1 MRARL
6 LIVVLGSCLAA
17 IVGNFVLNSDAGTAL
32 SGGLL
37 GRRPAVHRTSRYAKG
52 RQSSLDVRGLLQK
65 AGLILPE
72 PTETFVSESEDDSLE
87 IEAPIPLL
95 QQGLSQRLTEV
106 IGEIEEN
113 WPNKEAVVP
122 EDEDIELETPLQNL
136 DVPLQWLER
145 NFDIRPKQE
154 ELVSEKKALRFETPL
169 SALFP
174 GVLEEAFESTETWTD
189 LLLPLLD
196 AESVLVDS
204 MDESNYVTVTLEKP
218 LGIQIEE
225 NPPQLGGGV
234 AVKSIK
240 PGSNAARSQLIQPGY
255 QLLAA
260 SGIAVHGLHL
270 EDASRPIEAAQG
282 RVQLTFFNGSA
293 ETFYGLLGP
302 DPEWL
307 SAFLRK
313 LQMEH
318 FAWSFQEGLAPKK
331 SWSWA
336 LELLEE
342 LRSQSGVD
350 VQTLHSAYG
359 AAMEACQ
366 RASRW
371 EPALELLS
379 EIRRLPKTRPTA
391 ANYRSAI
398 LACERAGEMLK
409 ALWLLEEMLEA
420 GLKPDRATYN
430 SAVGAC
436 RAILRSPA
444 RGDRGRSVTESGWRA
459 SSRSKDL
466 PSVQLPGMP
475 IQWDAGID
483 LQLRSRNASPGPS
496 LAAKRRAVSVGSFER
511 QVTRSSSQGALSSAG
526 FHALRPLTGGGASH
540 GRHMGRRFRH
550 LGLEVRQDAKGR
562 GLYCTRSFRQGE
574 TLFVGEA
581 ALLVCLPDLWK
592 NCCSK
597 CLASSFDAD
606 GLRICQGCGTAAF
619 CSCCWGD
626 PWHSEECPVLAKLLE
641 ACKDHARSRGIEE
654 HDHWQQLVCCAL
666 SISRLLR
673 LLHSGREPK
682 SAPCAKLAV
691 ALLEDFAELCTPPED
706 IPGDPQA
713 FAALLMGEPL
723 NALFPAELRHSPEL
737 VDVICHCYEQLTCN
751 SFLVCSGD
759 ATPAGQLCDP
769 IAALLNHSC
778 SPNAAIVWQI
788 PAKGRTHRVQ
798 CIRDLSAGD
807 EVLISYVDATRPWW
821 IRQPSLKA
829 TYGFIC
835 DCAVCRPISAWERSV
850 AVGARPTKLPAGIE
864 ESIAAVKA
872 ADGTILMISAERT
885 RALGMF
891 LRKEMGINVEV
902 ASDKDICRVADAAA
916 AVGQLA
922 GSPGQLNCEEARNR
936 LLQLRPAWE
945 SLLQLLGPRHM
956 LLRELISVL
965 CIAEIAEDWKTCMEL
980 APKVLTALGIPD
992 EEMSS
997 RKAEVLA
1004 LLAIAKIRTAEDGA
1018 SQLEAQSESK
1028 AALESMVWLYG
1039 ENLPKQ
1045 SRVLTLQHL
1054 LHENVAMDLDS
1065 MD

>member
-1 MRARL
+1 MSAKLRASSLPSQAGLMRMRGDLRGTSARFRVQLDKPSPATIYSDPISRIGMEVKRHDSKARL
-6 LIVVLGSCLAA
+6 IVNDVDENPRQRTPVAQWNTAEERQADRGDEEQHASLAIKPGDRIKAVNDHNSATLMLSELQEAAKPEEPRPVNLEVSRDISNVLAPSPPKPKTSASVPALIPE
-17 IVGNFVLNSDAGTAL
+17 
-32 SGGLL
+32 GGPSSMSRPPKPP
-37 GRRPAVHRTSRYAKG
+37 RRAVHRTSRYAKG
-52 RQSSLDVRGLLQK
+52 RPSRLDVRDLLQK

-87 IEAPIPLL
+87 IEAPITLL

-113 WPNKEAVVP
+113 WPSKEAVVP
-122 EDEDIELETPLQNL
+122 EDEETELETPLQNL
-136 DVPLQWLER
+136 DVPLQW
-145 NFDIRPKQE
+145 
-154 ELVSEKKALRFETPL
+154 PL

-204 MDESNYVTVTLEKP
+204 MDETNYVTVTLEKP

-234 AVKSIK
+234 AVKSII
-240 PGSNAARSQLIQPGY
+240 PGSQLIQPGY

-282 RVQLTFFNGSA
+282 RVQITFFNGSA
-293 ETFYGLLGP
+293 ETWP
-302 DPEWL
+302 SSKRQTQVMAPVVWDRT
-307 SAFLRK
+307 RK
-313 LQMEH
+313 VQGH
-318 FAWSFQEGLAPKK
+318 RGLAPKK

-436 RAILRSPA
+436 RAILRTLTSQSKSMSPA

-526 FHALRPLTGGGASH
+526 FHALRS
-540 GRHMGRRFRH
+540 
-550 LGLEVRQDAKGR
+550 
-562 GLYCTRSFRQGE
+562 
-574 TLFVGEA
+574 
-581 ALLVCLPDLWK
+581 
-592 NCCSK
+592 
-597 CLASSFDAD
+597 
-606 GLRICQGCGTAAF
+606 
-619 CSCCWGD
+619 
-626 PWHSEECPVLAKLLE
+626 
-641 ACKDHARSRGIEE
+641 
-654 HDHWQQLVCCAL
+654 
-666 SISRLLR
+666 
-673 LLHSGREPK
+673 
-682 SAPCAKLAV
+682 
-691 ALLEDFAELCTPPED
+691 
-706 IPGDPQA
+706 
-713 FAALLMGEPL
+713 
-723 NALFPAELRHSPEL
+723 
-737 VDVICHCYEQLTCN
+737 
-751 SFLVCSGD
+751 
-759 ATPAGQLCDP
+759 
-769 IAALLNHSC
+769 
-778 SPNAAIVWQI
+778 
-788 PAKGRTHRVQ
+788 
-798 CIRDLSAGD
+798 
-807 EVLISYVDATRPWW
+807 
-821 IRQPSLKA
+821 
-829 TYGFIC
+829 
-835 DCAVCRPISAWERSV
+835 
-850 AVGARPTKLPAGIE
+850 
-864 ESIAAVKA
+864 
-872 ADGTILMISAERT
+872 
-885 RALGMF
+885 
-891 LRKEMGINVEV
+891 
-902 ASDKDICRVADAAA
+902 
-916 AVGQLA
+916 
-922 GSPGQLNCEEARNR
+922 
-936 LLQLRPAWE
+936 
-945 SLLQLLGPRHM
+945 
-956 LLRELISVL
+956 
-965 CIAEIAEDWKTCMEL
+965 
-980 APKVLTALGIPD
+980 
-992 EEMSS
+992 
-997 RKAEVLA
+997 
-1004 LLAIAKIRTAEDGA
+1004 
-1018 SQLEAQSESK
+1018 
-1028 AALESMVWLYG
+1028 
-1039 ENLPKQ
+1039 
-1045 SRVLTLQHL
+1045 
-1054 LHENVAMDLDS
+1054 
-1065 MD
+1065 

>member
-1 MRARL
+1 MRTRL
-6 LIVVLGSCLAA
+6 LNVALGCLAA
-17 IVGNFVLNSDAGTAL
+17 IVGNFVLNSGAGVAL
-32 SGGLL
+32 SGGLS
-37 GRRPAVHRTSRYAKG
+37 GRRPAVHRTRRFAKRRQS

-95 QQGLSQRLTEV
+95 QQGLSQRLNEV

-122 EDEDIELETPLQNL
+122 EDEEIELETPLQNL

-154 ELVSEKKALRFETPL
+154 KLVSEKKALRFETPL

-204 MDESNYVTVTLEKP
+204 MDEANYVTVTLEKP

-260 SGIAVHGLHL
+260 SGTAVHGLHL

-379 EIRRLPKTRPTA
+379 EIRRLPKTPTA

-436 RAILRSPA
+436 RAILRTLTSQ
-444 RGDRGRSVTESGWRA
+444 SKSMSLLQ
-459 SSRSKDL
+459 SSRSTKQTKQMKQK
-466 PSVQLPGMP
+466 SQ
-475 IQWDAGID
+475 
-483 LQLRSRNASPGPS
+483 SSPQR
-496 LAAKRRAVSVGSFER
+496 ARRRGNVK
-511 QVTRSSSQGALSSAG
+511 
-526 FHALRPLTGGGASH
+526 
-540 GRHMGRRFRH
+540 RH
-550 LGLEVRQDAKGR
+550 LL
-562 GLYCTRSFRQGE
+562 
-574 TLFVGEA
+574 
-581 ALLVCLPDLWK
+581 
-592 NCCSK
+592 
-597 CLASSFDAD
+597 
-606 GLRICQGCGTAAF
+606 
-619 CSCCWGD
+619 
-626 PWHSEECPVLAKLLE
+626 
-641 ACKDHARSRGIEE
+641 
-654 HDHWQQLVCCAL
+654 
-666 SISRLLR
+666 
-673 LLHSGREPK
+673 
-682 SAPCAKLAV
+682 
-691 ALLEDFAELCTPPED
+691 
-706 IPGDPQA
+706 
-713 FAALLMGEPL
+713 
-723 NALFPAELRHSPEL
+723 
-737 VDVICHCYEQLTCN
+737 
-751 SFLVCSGD
+751 
-759 ATPAGQLCDP
+759 
-769 IAALLNHSC
+769 
-778 SPNAAIVWQI
+778 
-788 PAKGRTHRVQ
+788 
-798 CIRDLSAGD
+798 
-807 EVLISYVDATRPWW
+807 
-821 IRQPSLKA
+821 
-829 TYGFIC
+829 
-835 DCAVCRPISAWERSV
+835 
-850 AVGARPTKLPAGIE
+850 
-864 ESIAAVKA
+864 
-872 ADGTILMISAERT
+872 
-885 RALGMF
+885 
-891 LRKEMGINVEV
+891 
-902 ASDKDICRVADAAA
+902 
-916 AVGQLA
+916 
-922 GSPGQLNCEEARNR
+922 
-936 LLQLRPAWE
+936 
-945 SLLQLLGPRHM
+945 
-956 LLRELISVL
+956 
-965 CIAEIAEDWKTCMEL
+965 
-980 APKVLTALGIPD
+980 
-992 EEMSS
+992 
-997 RKAEVLA
+997 
-1004 LLAIAKIRTAEDGA
+1004 
-1018 SQLEAQSESK
+1018 
-1028 AALESMVWLYG
+1028 
-1039 ENLPKQ
+1039 
-1045 SRVLTLQHL
+1045 
-1054 LHENVAMDLDS
+1054 
-1065 MD
+1065 